1 MSRKGLTD
9 VLTRVALEPDFRSRV
24 HQDPALLDAF
34 DLTEAEKEAL
44 RTQDSDALEL
54 DDRR

>member
-24 HQDPALLDAF
+24 HQDPSLLDA
-34 DLTEAEKEAL
+34 L
-44 RTQDSDALEL
+44 DSMAVDERKTPWFLAKSI
-54 DDRR
+54 